1 MKSIRVLIL
10 EDDIETLSLLLK
22 KLHLLEEKLV
32 NSEKPTDFSIVTL
45 SEYTQVE
52 EFINKSKNIDFDVIL
67 LDRDCK
73 AGGSFHV
80 LDLERIGADKIIS
93 ISSIPDYNE
102 EVKTRGV
109 NRVVWKDYKNLDKF
123 SDQVIIE
130 LEVLITERV
139 MK

>member
-32 NSEKPTDFSIVTL
+32 NSEKPTDFSVVTL

-52 EFINKSKNIDFDVIL
+52 EFINKSKNIDFDVII

-80 LDLERIGADKIIS
+80 LDLERFGTDKVIS

-102 EVKTRGV
+102 EAKQRGV
-109 NRVVWKDYKNLDKF
+109 SRIIHKTYDNLDEF
-123 SDQVIIE
+123 SDKVIVEIKE
-130 LEVLITERV
+130 LVTQNHG
-139 MK
+139 